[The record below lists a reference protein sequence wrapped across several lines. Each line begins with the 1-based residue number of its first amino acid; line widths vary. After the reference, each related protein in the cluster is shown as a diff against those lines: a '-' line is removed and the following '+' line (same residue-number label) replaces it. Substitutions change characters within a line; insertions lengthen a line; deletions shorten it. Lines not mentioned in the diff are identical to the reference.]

1 MKERS
6 IARDGVSIP
15 RRRAR
20 AAALQLAAL
29 STESKNAALEAV
41 GSKLEKRREDIL
53 EANRADKADC
63 EAEVESG
70 SLSRALF
77 KRLDLEGSKF
87 DSMLAGVGDVARLPD
102 PVGQVT
108 LATRLDEGLD
118 LYRVSCP
125 L

>member
-1 MKERS
+1 MCLASKNMSTEKTENTPS
-6 IARDGVSIP
+6 VEIIA
-15 RRRAR
+15 RRAR

-87 DSMLAGVGDVARLPD
+87 DSMLPGL
-102 PVGQVT
+102 VT
-108 LATRLDEGLD
+108 SPGCRTRSD
-118 LYRVSCP
+118 R
-125 L
+125 